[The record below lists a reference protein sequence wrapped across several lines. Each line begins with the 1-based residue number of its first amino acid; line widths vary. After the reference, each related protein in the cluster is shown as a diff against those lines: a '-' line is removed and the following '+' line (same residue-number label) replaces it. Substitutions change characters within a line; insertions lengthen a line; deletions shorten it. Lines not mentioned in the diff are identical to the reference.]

1 MTREEIVAKLTA
13 LLGEEQAAAAADALV
28 DAETEAAQTEEAA
41 TAETEA
47 AQTEE
52 AATAETEAAQT
63 EEAAAEQ
70 AEAEAAAAEDAEA
83 ETATAEAE
91 AEAAQSEE
99 AEAAAE
105 ESAPPDPVEA
115 LYAENN
121 ALRDRLKGTMVR
133 LAALSLGVAPERTDV
148 VRRLAGVGEGELTEE
163 SAIAAVRQVLDE
175 VPELAGTAV
184 PVTGSVGS
192 HPREPARP
200 ADPFLK
206 GFFR

>member
-83 ETATAEAE
+83 ETAAEAE

-148 VRRLAGVGEGELTEE
+148 ARRLAGVGEGELTEE

-175 VPELAGTAV
+175 VPELAGTAM

>member
-52 AATAETEAAQT
+52 AVTAETEAAQT

-83 ETATAEAE
+83 ETAAEAE

-163 SAIAAVRQVLDE
+163 SAIAAVRRVLDE

>member
-28 DAETEAAQTEEAA
+28 DAE
-41 TAETEA
+41 A

-70 AEAEAAAAEDAEA
+70 AEAEADAAEDAEA
-83 ETATAEAE
+83 ETAAEAE
-91 AEAAQSEE
+91 TEPAQTGPAATEEPASPDPAEA
-99 AEAAAE
+99 
-105 ESAPPDPVEA
+105 
-115 LYAENN
+115 LHAEN
-121 ALRDRLKGTMVR
+121 ATLRDRLKGMMVR
-133 LAALSLGVAPERTDV
+133 LAAVSLGVAPERVDV
-148 VRRLAGVGEGELTEE
+148 VRRLADLGEGELTEE
-163 SAIAAVRQVLDE
+163 SAIAAVRRVLDE
-175 VPELAGTAV
+175 VPELAGAAV

>member
-70 AEAEAAAAEDAEA
+70 AEAEADAAEDAEA
-83 ETATAEAE
+83 EIAAETEAE
-91 AEAAQSEE
+91 PAQSEE

>member
-41 TAETEA
+41 
-47 AQTEE
+47 
-52 AATAETEAAQT
+52 
-63 EEAAAEQ
+63 AEQ
-70 AEAEAAAAEDAEA
+70 AEAEADAAEDAEA
-83 ETATAEAE
+83 ETATEAETEPAQTGPAATEEPASPDPAEA
-91 AEAAQSEE
+91 
-99 AEAAAE
+99 
-105 ESAPPDPVEA
+105 
-115 LYAENN
+115 LHAEN
-121 ALRDRLKGTMVR
+121 ATLRDRLKGMMVR
-133 LAALSLGVAPERTDV
+133 LAAVSLGVAPERVDV
-148 VRRLAGVGEGELTEE
+148 VRRLADLGEGELTEE

>member
-52 AATAETEAAQT
+52 AA
-63 EEAAAEQ
+63 AEQ
-70 AEAEAAAAEDAEA
+70 AEAEADAAEDAEA
-83 ETATAEAE
+83 ETATEAETEPAQTGPAATEEPASPDPAEA
-91 AEAAQSEE
+91 
-99 AEAAAE
+99 
-105 ESAPPDPVEA
+105 
-115 LYAENN
+115 LHAEN
-121 ALRDRLKGTMVR
+121 ATLRDRLKGMMVR
-133 LAALSLGVAPERTDV
+133 LAAVSLGVAPERVDV
-148 VRRLAGVGEGELTEE
+148 VRRLADLGEGELTEE
-163 SAIAAVRQVLDE
+163 SAIAAVRRVLEE
-175 VPELAGTAV
+175 VPELAGAAV

-192 HPREPARP
+192 HPRKPARP

-206 GFFR
+206 GFFN

>member
-1 MTREEIVAKLTA
+1 
-13 LLGEEQAAAAADALV
+13 
-28 DAETEAAQTEEAA
+28 
-41 TAETEA
+41 
-47 AQTEE
+47 
-52 AATAETEAAQT
+52 
-63 EEAAAEQ
+63 
-70 AEAEAAAAEDAEA
+70 
-83 ETATAEAE
+83 
-91 AEAAQSEE
+91 
-99 AEAAAE
+99 
-105 ESAPPDPVEA
+105 
-115 LYAENN
+115 
-121 ALRDRLKGTMVR
+121 MVR

>member
-28 DAETEAAQTEEAA
+28 DAETEAAQTEEV
-41 TAETEA
+41 
-47 AQTEE
+47 
-52 AATAETEAAQT
+52 ATAETEAAQT

>member
-28 DAETEAAQTEEAA
+28 DAEPAQTEAAA

-47 AQTEE
+47 AQSEE
-52 AATAETEAAQT
+52 TAETEAAQA
-63 EEAAAEQ
+63 EAAAAEQ

-91 AEAAQSEE
+91 AEPAATEE
-99 AEAAAE
+99 P
-105 ESAPPDPVEA
+105 APPDPAEA
-115 LYAENN
+115 LHAEN
-121 ALRDRLKGTMVR
+121 ATLRDRLKGMMVR
-133 LAALSLGVAPERTDV
+133 LAAVSLGVAPERVDV
-148 VRRLAGVGEGELTEE
+148 VRRLADLGEGELTEE
-163 SAIAAVRQVLDE
+163 SAIAAVRRVLDE
-175 VPELAGTAV
+175 VPELAGAAV

>member
-52 AATAETEAAQT
+52 AA
-63 EEAAAEQ
+63 AEQ
-70 AEAEAAAAEDAEA
+70 AEAEADAAEDAEA
-83 ETATAEAE
+83 ETAAETEAE
-91 AEAAQSEE
+91 PAQTEPAATEE
-99 AEAAAE
+99 PAQ
-105 ESAPPDPVEA
+105 PDPVEA

>member
-28 DAETEAAQTEEAA
+28 DAEAAQTEETV

-52 AATAETEAAQT
+52 VATAETEAAQ
-63 EEAAAEQ
+63 A
-70 AEAEAAAAEDAEA
+70 
-83 ETATAEAE
+83 
-91 AEAAQSEE
+91 EE